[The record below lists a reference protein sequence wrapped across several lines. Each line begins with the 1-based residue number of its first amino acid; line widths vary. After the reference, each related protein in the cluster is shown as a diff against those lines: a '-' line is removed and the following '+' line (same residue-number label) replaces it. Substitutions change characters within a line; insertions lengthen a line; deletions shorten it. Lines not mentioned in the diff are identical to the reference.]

1 MCQEI
6 RRFIMKASKAVMESI
21 AVAALTMALSI
32 TTVSANGVSNVTNV
46 TIAET
51 QENGTVTDRGEEL
64 SEEELKW
71 QNKLMAKVDNFL
83 YVRAEADG
91 ESEIVGKM
99 YKGDRAVIKEVG
111 ETWTKIKSG
120 NVTGYVRNDYC
131 VTGSEALAYAKENCD
146 TVAKITADALRVRKE
161 ASIDSAIITLVAEGQ
176 KLVVDTEAETA
187 EGWVAVKLNSDTYYV
202 SGDYVTVSLKTGK
215 AVTLEEEAAAQKA
228 AATQTQGSST
238 VATSDEETL
247 LAAIIECEAGSQNL
261 QCMTAVGAVVLN
273 RVRSSSFE
281 NTIRGVIYQRG
292 QFGPASS
299 GRLATR
305 LANGVSE
312 NARKA
317 ARAALNGSDPTGGK
331 LFFIETSTGHSGVVI
346 GPLVFY

>member
-1 MCQEI
+1 
-6 RRFIMKASKAVMESI
+6 
-21 AVAALTMALSI
+21 
-32 TTVSANGVSNVTNV
+32 
-46 TIAET
+46 
-51 QENGTVTDRGEEL
+51 
-64 SEEELKW
+64 
-71 QNKLMAKVDNFL
+71 MAKVDNFL

-91 ESEIVGKM
+91 ESEIIGKM

-146 TVAKITADALRVRKE
+146 TVAKVTADALRVRKE
-161 ASIDSAIITLVAEGQ
+161 PSINSAIITLVTEGQ
-176 KLVVDTEAETA
+176 KLVVDTEAETT
-187 EGWVAVKLNSDTYYV
+187 EGWVAVKLNSNTYYV
-202 SGDYVTVSLKTGK
+202 SEDYVTVSLKTGK

-228 AATQTQGSST
+228 AAQETAATQAQGTST
-238 VATSDEETL
+238 SATADEETL
-247 LAAIIECEAGSQNL
+247 LAAIIECEAGSQDL